1 MVLEIKTF
9 SYDFD
14 FVLLPLELVLAKGY
28 SRFYKRC
35 VCSWYR
41 DVTTTTSA
49 SSQRVEGGG
58 GSEEEE
64 NGVRMGLA
72 S

>member
-14 FVLLPLELVLAKGY
+14 FVLLPLELVLAKVY

-49 SSQRVEGGG
+49 AEGGG
-58 GSEEEE
+58 GRKKK
-64 NGVRMGLA
+64 RMEFEWVWLLE
-72 S
+72 